1 LEGADFQNVDQ
12 GENIPF
18 LVIGPSGFYYS
29 RMKSL
34 LKILITVILFV
45 PVVSL
50 ADYKPRD
57 LFAGKDLRLIKAAMP
72 LILKQGYK
80 ADEIKIDISE
90 DESKYTVSAVDR
102 KAENSPEQ
110 RGSLPGFLI
119 YSVDLDKKEL
129 KALRS
134 YYNR

>member
-1 LEGADFQNVDQ
+1 
-12 GENIPF
+12 
-18 LVIGPSGFYYS
+18 
-29 RMKSL
+29 
-34 LKILITVILFV
+34 
-45 PVVSL
+45 VSL

-90 DESKYTVSAVDR
+90 DESKYTVRAVDR

-134 YYNR
+134 YYNRLPTIPSKGTKPGRRNPGLLISMRNSLLD